1 MKIAPNTHVAL
12 SYKLLVDGE
21 IADEAT
27 ADRPLEFIYGAGF
40 LLPAFEQQIEGLTAG
55 DTFAFKLSA
64 ADGYGELMD
73 EAVIELPKTAFMAD
87 GKLDEAMLA
96 IGNMIPMMDNQ
107 GHQLAGVVKAVG
119 ADTVTMD
126 FNHPL
131 AGKELNFSGKVEQ
144 VREVTD
150 VDRAKYMG
158 LGGGCG
164 CGCGEGHEHG
174 SEGCEGCE
182 GHCD

>member
-12 SYKLLVDGE
+12 TYKLLVDGE

-40 LLPAFEQQIEGLTAG
+40 LLPAFEENIKGLKAG
-55 DTFAFKLSA
+55 DTFAFQLDA
-64 ADGYGELMD
+64 ANGYGETMA
-73 EAVIELPKTAFMAD
+73 EAVIELPKTAFMVD
-87 GKLDEAMLA
+87 GRIDEEMLQE
-96 IGNMIPMMDNQ
+96 GSMIPMMDNQ
-107 GHQLAGVVKAVG
+107 GHQLAGVVIRV
-119 ADTVTMD
+119 ADETVTMD

-131 AGKELNFSGKVEQ
+131 AGKELNFSGKVEE

-158 LGGGCG
+158 LGGGGCSCG
-164 CGCGEGHEHG
+164 GEHAHGCDD
-174 SEGCEGCE
+174 CEGSC
-182 GHCD
+182 G

>member
-12 SYKLLVDGE
+12 TYALLVDGE

-40 LLPAFEQQIEGLTAG
+40 LLPAFEQQIEGLKAG
-55 DTFAFKLSA
+55 DTFSFKLPA
-64 ADGYGELMD
+64 ADGYGEPMD

-87 GKLDEAMLA
+87 GKLDEQMLQV
-96 IGNMIPMMDNQ
+96 GNMIPMMDNQ
-107 GHQLAGVVKAVG
+107 GHQLAGVVKSVDG
-119 ADTVTMD
+119 DTVTMD

-131 AGKELNFSGKVEQ
+131 AGKELNFSGKVEE

-158 LGGGCG
+158 LGGGGCSCG
-164 CGCGEGHEHG
+164 GDHARGMG
-174 SEGCEGCE
+174 GCEGCD
-182 GHCD
+182 GNCD